1 MVPSPFSLINIE
13 ININAIMNFEEV
25 KTALDGLNT
34 TGALNKEEVQVLREA
49 AGELGFP
56 FPNCN
61 CSSKYTELLSKMKA
75 FVRGRKGF
83 PLYDWVSTVNT
94 AVMLDGRCVSRYNY
108 TDDDAAE
115 FIRRFPEQK
124 EFRRNGRPS
133 EEQQAET
140 VEAVE
145 AVTEPTPVEKK
156 KRAAA
161 TTKKR
166 TGK

>member
-1 MVPSPFSLINIE
+1 MT
-13 ININAIMNFEEV
+13 FEEV

-75 FVRGRKGF
+75 FVRGRTGF

-108 TDDDAAE
+108 TDEDAAE

-124 EFRRNGRPS
+124 EFRRNGRP
-133 EEQQAET
+133 EQQAET
-140 VEAVE
+140 VEETVE
-145 AVTEPTPVEKK
+145 AVTEPAPEPAPVEKK
-156 KRAAA
+156 KRSSA